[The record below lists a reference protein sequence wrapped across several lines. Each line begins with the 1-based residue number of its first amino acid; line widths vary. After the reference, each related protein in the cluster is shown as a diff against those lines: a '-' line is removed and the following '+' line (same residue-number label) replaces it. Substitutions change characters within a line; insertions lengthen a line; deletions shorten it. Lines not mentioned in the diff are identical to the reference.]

1 MDIIAPV
8 VTPFKSGKLDL
19 EAFVAH
25 IRNIAKKGVDA
36 VFVAGT
42 TGLGPALS
50 VEERRALLEAAASAA
65 KRIIFQV
72 GALNLDDVL
81 ALVKHAERFDVEA
94 VASVPP
100 YYFPRLSERQIAKYF
115 KDICSATSLPVYL
128 YNYPAATGRDVD
140 ARMAKEIGCLKGVKD
155 TNEDIAHTLAYKRF
169 MPDIKAYNGS
179 DSLVLAS
186 FAVGLDGVVASSANY
201 VPEVLV
207 GIREAVRAGDLER
220 AKRLQF
226 AINEI
231 LDAARPLGYSSA
243 VYELIKAFQGYDVGE
258 PRPPIY
264 PLEGEDKAKLAAAVS
279 RIREAL
285 RL

>member
-8 VTPFKSGKLDL
+8 VTPFRSGKLDL
-19 EAFVAH
+19 DAFASH
-25 IRNIAKKGVDA
+25 IRNIVRKGVDA

-50 VEERRALLEAAASAA
+50 VEERKALLEAAASAA
-65 KRIIFQV
+65 KRVIFQA
-72 GALNLDDVL
+72 GALNLDDVV
-81 ALVKHAERFDVEA
+81 ALVKYAERFDVEA

-100 YYFPRLSERQIAKYF
+100 YYFPRLSERQIVRYF

-128 YNYPAATGRDVD
+128 YNYPTATGKDVD
-140 ARMAKEIGCLKGVKD
+140 ARIAKEIGCLKGVKD
-155 TNEDIAHTLAYKRF
+155 TNEDIAHTLAYKRLL
-169 MPDIKAYNGS
+169 PDMRAYNGS

-201 VPEVLV
+201 MPEVLV

-220 AKRLQF
+220 ARRLQF
-226 AINEI
+226 LINEV
-231 LDAARPLGYSSA
+231 LDVARPLGYSSA

-264 PLEGEDKAKLAAAVS
+264 PLEDEDKDKLAAAVS
-279 RIREAL
+279 KIKEAL